1 MHSPFCEVT
10 FQRLRV
16 GAYAF
21 SSLRRP
27 SARSSA
33 GVHFYGRRRL
43 GRIQGSGMMVGV
55 AGAAIGPL
63 PLALLE
69 AAFNGFT
76 EGLLALMILPVLAI
90 IVISSARPVSDHGGQ

>member
-1 MHSPFCEVT
+1 
-10 FQRLRV
+10 
-16 GAYAF
+16 
-21 SSLRRP
+21 
-27 SARSSA
+27 
-33 GVHFYGRRRL
+33 
-43 GRIQGSGMMVGV
+43 MMVGI

-90 IVISSARPVSDHGGQ
+90 IVISSARPVSDHGGNRAPREARRSVR